1 MEENKKS
8 QDVKKSTL
16 NSENKMSY
24 EELNNVCAQLYQQ
37 NQNLIKQ
44 VQQLNV
50 SAMFKRLDYL
60 FKIVEFNKVF
70 EDKEFVASCIAEIKE
85 AMTVVNN
92 EDNKE
97 SPEEK

>member
-16 NSENKMSY
+16 NNENKMSY

-70 EDKEFVASCIAEIKE
+70 EDKEFVASCLAEIKE

-92 EDNKE
+92 DDNKE